1 MNKQKKSYPM
11 SLVPCPRVLKY
22 EFISIYYIPYMRFL
36 LLIPT
41 IFLLSCG
48 SVEKREV
55 SVAEHEKNMRIP
67 AIDDMIVK
75 DKKEYLERC
84 YMPVLKKIA
93 SESPRPCET
102 QLQQLLE
109 RRYYANYTQEHV
121 DMAADEMFFRDIKDK
136 IAKQVR
142 TDAKLRKALGKRF
155 KNMDEVIDYYKSKYT
170 FRVEKEKTEN

>member
-1 MNKQKKSYPM
+1 M
-11 SLVPCPRVLKY
+11 L
-22 EFISIYYIPYMRFL
+22 FL
-36 LLIPT
+36 LLIPV

-48 SVEKREV
+48 SAEKRDV
-55 SVAEHEKNMRIP
+55 SMAEHEKNMRIP

-84 YMPVLKKIA
+84 YWPVYKKEA
-93 SESPRPCET
+93 SGSPRPCET

-109 RRYYANYTQEHV
+109 RRYYTNYTQEHV

-142 TDAKLRKALGKRF
+142 TDVKLRRALGKRF
-155 KNMDEVIDYYKSKYT
+155 RTMDEVIDYYKSKYT
-170 FRVEKEKTEN
+170 FRVEKEKDKDKDKSEN

>member
-1 MNKQKKSYPM
+1 
-11 SLVPCPRVLKY
+11 
-22 EFISIYYIPYMRFL
+22 MRFL
-36 LLIPT
+36 LLILV
-41 IFLLSCG
+41 IFLFSCG
-48 SVEKREV
+48 SAEKRDV

-84 YMPVLKKIA
+84 YWPVYKKVA

-102 QLQQLLE
+102 KLQQLLE
-109 RRYYANYTQEHV
+109 RRYYTNYTQEHV
-121 DMAADEMFFRDIKDK
+121 DMAADEMFFNDIKDK

-155 KNMDEVIDYYKSKYT
+155 KNMNEVIDYYKSKYT
-170 FRVEKEKTEN
+170 FRVEKEKDKDKSED

>member
-1 MNKQKKSYPM
+1 M
-11 SLVPCPRVLKY
+11 L
-22 EFISIYYIPYMRFL
+22 FI
-36 LLIPT
+36 LLIPV

-48 SVEKREV
+48 SAEKRDV
-55 SVAEHEKNMRIP
+55 SIAEHEKNMRIP
-67 AIDDMIVK
+67 AIDDLIVK

-84 YMPVLKKIA
+84 YWPVYKKEA

-142 TDAKLRKALGKRF
+142 TDTKLRKALGKRF
-155 KNMDEVIDYYKSKYT
+155 RTMDEVIDYYKSKYT
-170 FRVEKEKTEN
+170 FRVEKEKDKDKDKSEN

>member
-1 MNKQKKSYPM
+1 M
-11 SLVPCPRVLKY
+11 L
-22 EFISIYYIPYMRFL
+22 FI
-36 LLIPT
+36 LLIPV

-48 SVEKREV
+48 SAEKRDV

-67 AIDDMIVK
+67 AIDDLIVK
-75 DKKEYLERC
+75 DKKEY
-84 YMPVLKKIA
+84 
-93 SESPRPCET
+93 
-102 QLQQLLE
+102 LE

-142 TDAKLRKALGKRF
+142 TDVKLRRALGKRF

-170 FRVEKEKTEN
+170 FRVEKEKDKDKDKSEN

>member
-1 MNKQKKSYPM
+1 M
-11 SLVPCPRVLKY
+11 L
-22 EFISIYYIPYMRFL
+22 FI
-36 LLIPT
+36 LLIPI

-48 SVEKREV
+48 SAEKRDV

-67 AIDDMIVK
+67 AIDDLIVK

-84 YMPVLKKIA
+84 YWPVYKKEA

-102 QLQQLLE
+102 KLQQLLE

-121 DMAADEMFFRDIKDK
+121 DMAADEMFFSDIRIK
-136 IAKQVR
+136 IAEKSRADRLVN
-142 TDAKLRKALGKRF
+142 KALRKRF

-170 FRVEKEKTEN
+170 FRVEKDKDKDKDKSEN